1 MTADTASLKTL
12 AEERWNVLISRRSHV
27 PDASTSGLAV
37 PLNPALLDPGFFYGV
52 KTTKIYCRPTC
63 PSKLARRENVV
74 FFDTIE
80 MARRAGFRPCKRCRP
95 DDASFTAKNDDI
107 IAALCR
113 YIDGCDHI
121 PTLQEL
127 SQLSSVSP
135 YHLHRLFCERTG
147 LTPRQYAAQHR
158 RERLRSE
165 LRKSR
170 SVTDALYQSGY
181 NAGSRFYSDADRTTG
196 MLPSKYRKGGEG
208 VVIRYATGRC
218 SLGRILVAESDR
230 GICAVLFADH
240 DDNLRRELTA
250 MFPGARIMEDSES
263 LTGRLCAVTAHIEH
277 PGRSFSLPLDL
288 QGTVFQ
294 RRVWQELQ
302 TLSPGTTISYADL
315 ARRIGSPDAVRA
327 VAGACAANRHAVV
340 IPCHRVLRSDGSI
353 SGYRWGV
360 ERKKLLIEREKQ
372 SLTATDGQTT
382 T

>member
-1 MTADTASLKTL
+1 MTADAASLKTL
-12 AEERWNVLISRRSHV
+12 AEKRWNLLVSRRSIE
-27 PDASTSGLAV
+27 PDAGIPTPV
-37 PLNPALLDPGFFYGV
+37 DPALLDSGFYYGV
-52 KTTKIYCRPTC
+52 KTTKIYCRPIC

-74 FFDTIE
+74 FFDTVE
-80 MARRAGFRPCKRCRP
+80 NARKAGFRPCKRCRP
-95 DDASFTAKNDDI
+95 DDASSGTKNDDI
-107 IAALCR
+107 IASLCR

-121 PTLQEL
+121 PTLHEL

-135 YHLHRLFCERTG
+135 YHLHRLFRERTG
-147 LTPRQYAAQHR
+147 LTPRQYATGRR

-165 LRKSR
+165 LQKSR
-170 SVTDALYQSGY
+170 SVTEALYQSGY
-181 NAGSRFYSDADRTTG
+181 NAGSRFYSDADRTAG

-218 SLGRILVAESDR
+218 SLGRVLIAESDR

-240 DDNLRRELTA
+240 DDSLRRELTA
-250 MFPGARIMEDSES
+250 MFPAADITEDTES
-263 LTGRLCAVTAHIEH
+263 LSDRLRTVTSHIEH
-277 PGRSFSLPLDL
+277 PRRVFSLPLDL

-294 RRVWQELQ
+294 RRVWRELQ

-353 SGYRWGV
+353 AGYRWGV

-372 SLTATDGQTT
+372 TGIDD
-382 T
+382 

>member
-1 MTADTASLKTL
+1 M
-12 AEERWNVLISRRSHV
+12 

-37 PLNPALLDPGFFYGV
+37 PLNPALLEPGFFYGV
-52 KTTKIYCRPTC
+52 KTTKIYCRPRC

-95 DDASFTAKNDDI
+95 DDASSGTKNDNI
-107 IAALCR
+107 IASLCR
-113 YIDGCDHI
+113 YIDGCEHI
-121 PTLQEL
+121 PTLNEL
-127 SQLSSVSP
+127 SQRCAISP
-135 YHLHRLFCERTG
+135 YHLHRLFRERTG
-147 LTPRQYAAQHR
+147 LTPRQYANGRR

-165 LRKSR
+165 LPKSR

-181 NAGSRFYSDADRTTG
+181 NAGSRFYSDSDRTTG
-196 MLPSKYRKGGEG
+196 MLPTKYRNGGDG
-208 VVIRYATGRC
+208 VVIRYATGQC
-218 SLGRILVAESDR
+218 SLGRILIAESDR

-240 DDNLRRELTA
+240 DDILRRELTA
-250 MFPGARIMEDSES
+250 MFPAAGITEDTES
-263 LTGRLCAVTAHIEH
+263 LSDRLRAVTSHIEH
-277 PGRSFSLPLDL
+277 PGRIFSLPLDL

-360 ERKKLLIEREKQ
+360 ERKKLLIERERQ
-372 SLTATDGQTT
+372 SRIDD
-382 T
+382 